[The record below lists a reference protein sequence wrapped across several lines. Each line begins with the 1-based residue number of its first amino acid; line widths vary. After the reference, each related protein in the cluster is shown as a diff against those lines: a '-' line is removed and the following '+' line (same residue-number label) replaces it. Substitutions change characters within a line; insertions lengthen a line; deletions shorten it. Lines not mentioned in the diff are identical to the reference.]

1 MSYYRS
7 DGTGPCAGF
16 SILGC
21 MKYHLQEMI
30 DREWVTIKT
39 LEDRQQAALEL
50 EFIIDF
56 DTDANNEPPTMP
68 RYRVVPLP

>member
-1 MSYYRS
+1 
-7 DGTGPCAGF
+7 
-16 SILGC
+16 

-30 DREWVTIKT
+30 DRQWVTIKT
-39 LEDRQQAALEL
+39 LEDRHQAALEL